1 VTEDLPH
8 DHRRVNGNA
17 VHVHPVRAGIEV
29 GCSLVKVRDHALE
42 HRLGLGLD
50 WRRHQHGGAV
60 IELLLLLAFLLH
72 FFLLLL
78 LLLLL
83 LLRRRRR
90 PDLLCEKEA
99 RQEEPELV

>member
-1 VTEDLPH
+1 M
-8 DHRRVNGNA
+8 
-17 VHVHPVRAGIEV
+17 RAGIEV

-60 IELLLLLAFLLH
+60 IELLLLAFLLR
-72 FFLLLL
+72 FF
-78 LLLLL
+78 LLLL